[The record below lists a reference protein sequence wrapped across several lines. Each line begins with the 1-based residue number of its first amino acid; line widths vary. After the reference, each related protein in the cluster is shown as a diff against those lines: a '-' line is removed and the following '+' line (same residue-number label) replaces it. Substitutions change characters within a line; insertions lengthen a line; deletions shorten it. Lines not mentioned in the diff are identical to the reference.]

1 MGGDKSPTCL
11 LYHEG
16 QQMTNLVDVALEY
29 WQAGY
34 NVLPLA
40 PGEKYPVT
48 SWAHWQRRPQS
59 QAWVESR
66 FSGHAG
72 NIAVLGG
79 VTSQPGRRLYP
90 FYLDFDTAPA
100 WRDLRGDLPATRQVS
115 TARGGHA
122 YFFAHRPVR
131 TAQYKRH
138 GFEIRGAK
146 SYVMAPPS
154 VHPTGKQYAFNDV
167 DQPVAVVDSLPICD
181 LDFDA
186 IPADYMQ
193 PLPRLVQRILRND
206 AKTLGRYPT
215 RSEIDAAV
223 IMALTRSGRDL
234 AQIMAIL
241 DGASY
246 PSHYRNLPE
255 KRRYAW
261 LLGVYKKCQAAADRP
276 EWAEAQDEITRFRAV
291 VISLQPKE
299 ITTSRTG
306 VTDKRVLLAHIGA
319 AQAAGDAG
327 DYHLSERDGSE
338 TAQVTGKTFALA
350 TNRLR
355 FHGWVSKSTGNVA
368 TLAARYALKTDCANL
383 LHSVTGKTVV
393 TECSKFDHFASKSA
407 PDDTPKRAKT
417 GGDSGVFEYGRRN
430 RDGERRGGL
439 GRGPGE
445 TFAVLQRAGLAL
457 TVNELVDMTGFTRQ
471 TVKRHLLRL
480 STVGLVDVDG
490 DLVSVGEFDTETAGA
505 ILGTLN
511 IGEKRRDRHTRQ
523 RAAWRQ
529 FFKKEEGVVDGEK
542 IG

>member
-1 MGGDKSPTCL
+1 
-11 LYHEG
+11 
-16 QQMTNLVDVALEY
+16 MTNLVDVALEY

-90 FYLDFDTAPA
+90 FFLDFDTSQA
-100 WRDLRGDLPATRQVS
+100 WCDLRGDLPATRQVE

-122 YFFAHRPVR
+122 YFYAHKPVR
-131 TAQYKRH
+131 TQKYPRH
-138 GFEIRGAK
+138 GLEVRGLSA
-146 SYVMAPPS
+146 YVMAPPS
-154 VHPTGKQYAFNDV
+154 VHPTGKQYAFGDP
-167 DQPVAVVDSLPICD
+167 DQPIAVVDSLPICE
-181 LDFDA
+181 LAFDA
-186 IPADYMQ
+186 IPTDYSQ
-193 PLPRLVQRILRND
+193 PLPRIVQRILRCD
-206 AKTLGRYPT
+206 AEALAKYPT

-234 AQIMAIL
+234 MQIMPIMDSAT
-241 DGASY
+241 Y
-246 PSHYRNLPE
+246 PSHYRSLPE
-255 KRRYAW
+255 RQRYRW
-261 LLGVYKKCQAAADRP
+261 LLGVFKKCQAAADRP

-291 VISLQPKE
+291 VISLQPKQVS
-299 ITTSRTG
+299 TARTG
-306 VTDKRVLLAHIGA
+306 VTDKLVLLAHIGA
-319 AQAAGDAG
+319 AQAAGSAS
-327 DYHLSERDGSE
+327 DYHLSARDGSE
-338 TAQVTGKTFALA
+338 AAQVTPKTFALA

-355 FHGWVSKSTGNVA
+355 FWGWLGKSNSAVA
-368 TLAARYALKTDCANL
+368 TLAGRYALKTDRANL
-383 LHSVTGKTVV
+383 LHSVTGKKVV
-393 TECSKFDHFASKSA
+393 TECSKYDRFDAKRA
-407 PDDTPKRAKT
+407 PDDQAK
-417 GGDSGVFEYGRRN
+417 SGVFEYGRRG

-439 GRGPGE
+439 GRGPGA
-445 TFAVLQRAGLAL
+445 TFVILQRAGLAL

-480 STVGLVDVDG
+480 ATVGLVDVDG